1 MLFAS
6 TTSYLNKYRKDH
18 PFVFYFLLLY
28 LGSILTYIIIFL
40 IWHADHSKPMALNEV
55 GDFLAGAF
63 SPIAFLFLYL
73 GYRQNSEALR
83 IQGEELKANTRALE
97 LQINEMQA
105 SVLEQKVMSD
115 LLKTELEEK
124 HNSVMPILDASCKL
138 GSNSNP
144 TKDGDDT
151 IYYLKFTLVNIGSHD
166 VRNIKLD
173 LGDRLEFSSDLIT
186 TKESISFTE
195 KLNQAEIDFFKSGK
209 DFERVINLTFQNILG
224 RSFNQAY
231 VYQLSFDKN
240 KQFQQT
246 LSKVF

>member
-1 MLFAS
+1 MSFES
-6 TTSYLNKYRKDH
+6 TKIFINKYREEH
-18 PFVFYFLLLY
+18 PFVFYFLLIY
-28 LGSILTYIIIFL
+28 LVSITTYIVIFL
-40 IWHADHSKPMALNEV
+40 KWYADTSMPMALNEV

-138 GSNSNP
+138 GSNSTP
-144 TKDGDDT
+144 TKDGVDT
-151 IYYLKFTLVNIGSHD
+151 IYYLKFTLKNIGSHD
-166 VRNIKLD
+166 VRNIKLN
-173 LGDRLEFSSDLIT
+173 LGDRLEYVSDLIAI
-186 TKESISFTE
+186 KDSKIFTE
-195 KLNQAEIDFFKSGK
+195 KLSQTEMDFFRSGK
-209 DFERVINLTFQNILG
+209 DFDRVINLYYQNILG
-224 RSFNQAY
+224 RSFNQGY
-231 VYQLSFDKN
+231 LYELSIDEN
-240 KQFQQT
+240 QQT
-246 LSKVF
+246 QQYFSKVF